1 MFDKFADYMWYLLPS
16 AFKRQKKKNQFTVYC
31 KIIGNLYDT
40 LMQALFRLRE
50 ESILETCS
58 NCMLEV
64 FGNDYDMMQMK
75 GETYEAYRKRLQM
88 KALVAEK
95 AGTLQGILY
104 AMASVGYANCTIT
117 PFYLTDPERWAE
129 IRINVYTGSVD
140 DINTID
146 FSCVVSEVMKVKK
159 ASTLPHYRF
168 YYAVVII
175 EQEQERIILKNIQFV
190 LAVPF
195 WYTSSE
201 CRLLDGSWLLDGSVM
216 LDTKRRYGLALSL
229 ESRFKNFNTSEQIKI
244 SSVISKAQVENNHMS
259 LQAGIIH
266 HWDVNFWDNV
276 LLNGAWKLDG
286 CVALD
291 SKRRYGLA
299 LNLRYES
306 ELNESEQ
313 ETVTNGTV
321 ETRTKDYWF
330 LNGEVKLDGTRKL
343 NSIYRKEGL

>member
-16 AFKRQKKKNQFTVYC
+16 AFKKQRKKNQFAVYC

-40 LMQALFRLRE
+40 LMQSLFRLRE

-104 AMASVGYANCTIT
+104 AMASVGYDNCTII
-117 PFYLTDPERWAE
+117 PFYLTNPERWAE

-168 YYAVVII
+168 YYLVII
-175 EQEQERIILKNIQFV
+175 VEQGLEQTILKNIQFV
-190 LAVPF
+190 LSIPF
-195 WYTSSE
+195 WYTSSG
-201 CRLLDGSWLLDGSVM
+201 CRLLDGSWLLDGSVC
-216 LDTKRRYGLALSL
+216 LNTKRRYELALSL
-229 ESRFKNFNTSEQIKI
+229 ESRFKSLNTQEQIKF
-244 SSVISKAQVENNHMS
+244 SSVASAAQIENNHIS

-266 HWDVNFWDNV
+266 HWDVNFFAII
-276 LLNGAWKLDG
+276 LNDAWKIDG
-286 CVALD
+286 SKQRYRMAL
-291 SKRRYGLA
+291 KLKYGM
-299 LNLRYES
+299 
-306 ELNESEQ
+306 ELNESGQ
-313 ETVTNGTV
+313 ETVTDATV

-343 NSIYRKEGL
+343 NSIYRKEEL